1 MAGMYVPGSN
11 RDNENYL
18 YSYYAQEIRSHL
30 IMFRYKYDFILSH
43 KVQFV
48 KDKEHRYSKDDIYI
62 DIKIEVELSK
72 YTMFKLSGQ
81 SIEEDI
87 HKNVRGNYTLVV
99 EIKEKKC

>member
-1 MAGMYVPGSN
+1 MAGMFVSSSN
-11 RDNENYL
+11 RDENYL

-30 IMFRYKYDFILSH
+30 TMFRYRYDFILNY
-43 KVQFV
+43 KVQFI
-48 KDKEHRYSKDDIYI
+48 KDKEHKYSKDDVYI
-62 DIKIEVELSK
+62 DVKIEVELSK

-87 HKNVRGNYTLVV
+87 RKNVKGNYTLVV